1 MTTVALSRLSA
12 VLARERASTS
22 SARTQPRTSHGV
34 STPKKSR
41 RVSTTGNMIPAR
53 SRLTS
58 GAERSGEED
67 EATGAGDGVGARSE
81 RARYAAIAVMDRT
94 ATADAAMTLA
104 RLDIRRRLQAI
115 VLFRTFTSAARHRLI
130 GGLTLR
136 LSAPMVR
143 ASSRREHEVSRKE
156 KVIRFEG

>member
-1 MTTVALSRLSA
+1 
-12 VLARERASTS
+12 
-22 SARTQPRTSHGV
+22 
-34 STPKKSR
+34 
-41 RVSTTGNMIPAR
+41 MIPAR

-58 GAERSGEED
+58 GAERSGEERTGVDVVVRSAPTGSPRISSVADGDTSSGDED